1 MTMPRVAATSTAGS
15 DSLSTAAEI
24 KNYMFQLA
32 GVNSSFKLRNCF
44 VKIKK
49 CENTLEIK
57 KKRGKLSK
65 EEKAILLPH
74 KKSGN
79 AKKDLTHS
87 VKKGRVSKSKK
98 DKRFQL
104 KITSFYSS
112 TRSQKSSDRAS
123 PDSGIASRSE
133 SPDTDL
139 EDETNDSSLD
149 ESSEKIDDTDIKT
162 DFLKSLDDDDEN
174 SDDEGVESDSSSS
187 DENDSDWDAADEFAP
202 KRRCRPPAKARKAPK
217 IRNSEKVVMEDLPEE
232 KGVKSEYEQERDKK
246 IKDKNELFAA
256 LKAQWSNFKAATA
269 EAKPKPKQRSSYQRT
284 EFTGEVRRSNRSIGE
299 KPEYGE
305 LSDEWRPPAQKRSR
319 EDGFDEDNYRVV
331 QRKNPGGQGRTIL
344 DPNTDFLMPED
355 VTDAMIDKIHWFGR
369 KVYDSAV
376 GTSCHQCRQKT
387 TDQKTICRS
396 GYCVGI
402 RGQFCGTC
410 LENRY
415 GENVG
420 VALKDPD
427 WTCPPC
433 RNICNCSFCLET
445 PTGQLI
451 YLARGKGFKSVHHYL
466 AHLREKWDNETNEAE
481 ENSD

>member
-1 MTMPRVAATSTAGS
+1 MMRDDSE
-15 DSLSTAAEI
+15 SLSTAGI
-24 KNYMFQLA
+24 KDCMVQLE
-32 GVNSSFKLRNCF
+32 GVSSSFKLRNCF

-49 CENTLEIK
+49 CENTLEL

-98 DKRFQL
+98 DKKFQL

-112 TRSQKSSDRAS
+112 PRSQKSDRAS

-139 EDETNDSSLD
+139 EDEINDSLD
-149 ESSEKIDDTDIKT
+149 QSSENIDDTGIKT
-162 DFLKSLDDDDEN
+162 DFLKSLDDDEN
-174 SDDEGVESDSSSS
+174 SDDEGVESDSSS
-187 DENDSDWDAADEFAP
+187 DENDSDWDAAEEFAP
-202 KRRCRPPAKARKAPK
+202 KSRGRPPAKARKAPK
-217 IRNSEKVVMEDLPEE
+217 IRNSDKIVMEDLPKE
-232 KGVKSEYEQERDKK
+232 KAVKSEYEQERDKK

-256 LKAQWSNFKAATA
+256 LKAQWSNFKVATA
-269 EAKPKPKQRSSYQRT
+269 EAKPKPKQRSYQRT

-299 KPEYGE
+299 KPEYGD
-305 LSDEWRPPAQKRSR
+305 LSDDWRPPAQKRSR
-319 EDGFDEDNYRVV
+319 EDVFDEDNYRVV
-331 QRKNPGGQGRTIL
+331 QRKNRGGQGKTIL

-355 VTDAMIDKIHWFGR
+355 VTDAMMNKIHYVGK
-369 KVYDSAV
+369 KVYDSDL
-376 GTSCHQCRQKT
+376 GTCCHQCRQKT
-387 TDQKTICRS
+387 KDQKTICRS
-396 GYCVGI
+396 GHCVGI
-402 RGQFCGTC
+402 RGQFCGSC

-420 VALKDPD
+420 VALKDPE

-445 PTGQLI
+445 PTGILI
-451 YLARGKGFKSVHHYL
+451 HLARGKGFKSVHHYL
-466 AHLREKWDNETNEAE
+466 THLREKWDNETNEAD